1 MAPVIRSIAWAS
13 ASATLSRA
21 FASASAARI
30 FACFL
35 PSAWLI
41 SDCRMPSA
49 WRMRDCFSASAVRI
63 AARRS
68 RSARICFSMAS
79 RMSRGGLMSLSS
91 TRLTFAPHLC
101 VASSRISRSLALMVS
116 RDESTWCQ
124 SIARGLSMSGMIK
137 LTPEDR
143 VRWYLPSRSM
153 IIVWA
158 CWTMRIPLATIEIA
172 SSAIAAGTMSEP
184 MLSISGLLVHVQ
196 RRAFDPYHH
205 HARAWLEHRVHER
218 RAAPVLPLHHD
229 PAPAGGGVDPL
240 GDDAHPPH
248 QGVHVGLDLV
258 RGGGDVPEQEGTD
271 ADQREQRPGCEAQ
284 DRPQAPRHH
293 ERDDARQHTPHRHAQ
308 QPEPRRQHLGDRSEE
323 RRVGKECRSRWSPYH

>member
-1 MAPVIRSIAWAS
+1 MALVIRSIACAS

-30 FACFL
+30 FACFW

-101 VASSRISRSLALMVS
+101 VASSRI
-116 RDESTWCQ
+116 
-124 SIARGLSMSGMIK
+124 ARGLSMSGMIR

-172 SSAIAAGTMSEP
+172 SSAIAAGTMNEP

-205 HARAWLEHRVHER
+205 HARARLEHRVHER
-218 RAAPVLPLHHD
+218 RAAPILPLHHD
-229 PAPAGGGVDPL
+229 PAPAGAGVDPL

-258 RGGGDVPEQEGTD
+258 RRGVDVPEQEGTH
-271 ADQREQRPGCEAQ
+271 ADQKSSVPAAKLR
-284 DRPQAPRHH
+284 
-293 ERDDARQHTPHRHAQ
+293 T
-308 QPEPRRQHLGDRSEE
+308 
-323 RRVGKECRSRWSPYH
+323 